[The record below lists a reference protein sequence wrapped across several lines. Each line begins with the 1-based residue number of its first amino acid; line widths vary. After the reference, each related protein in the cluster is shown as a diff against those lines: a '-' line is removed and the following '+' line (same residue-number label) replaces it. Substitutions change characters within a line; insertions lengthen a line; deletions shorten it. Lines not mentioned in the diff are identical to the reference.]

1 MDGGGLLSSVART
14 LLALVGVCALAWCM
28 LALVARRG
36 GLAARLSGGLGG
48 RAPAR
53 VRVLERVALSPRRQ
67 LYLVQADARVFLLGA
82 GEAGPLALLAELQEA
97 PEISGRAGVPAATE
111 VPGVAEVS
119 SVTGLAE
126 ASSVTALA
134 DAGPPLPAADR
145 ARALG

>member
-1 MDGGGLLSSVART
+1 MDGGALSSVVRT
-14 LLALVGVCALAWCM
+14 LLALVGVCALAWFV

-36 GLAARLSGGLGG
+36 GLAARLAGGLGT

-97 PEISGRAGVPAATE
+97 PEISGLADVPAVTE
-111 VPGVAEVS
+111 D
-119 SVTGLAE
+119 TGLAQ
-126 ASSVTALA
+126 
-134 DAGPPLPAADR
+134 AGPLPAADS
-145 ARALG
+145 ARAAG